1 MNAMRATFLAL
12 FVFGAWPSR
21 VASPL
26 FIQLPR
32 PLVISVERS
41 HPPHIAHEELERV
54 RFFDDWDE
62 MSRRPGLRLA
72 ALEEPSLP
80 VDSGR
85 AIVELERMVID
96 VPREMVNTRVGMAND
111 DELIEVTGLD
121 PRQKRRL
128 ELAMEKHG
136 ARLAEETNEGS
147 WFEEAQRAVDR
158 VNAEVGR
165 STANIQV
172 EPSPGGAER
181 SRPQVVVDPNQHL
194 EISGFFK
201 ISEGLHYNNE
211 QTFEIW
217 RRQEGVYSEQGTIEI
232 IKGRY
237 QIRLRGKSGEIVA
250 RMRDGRGRVIG
261 EHAFSLAKVKGERGT
276 VKGPDI
282 QLVPRVDVATNLH
295 DMYAQKSGSA
305 LAAVDVTAF
314 DGGVALKKIEPGRSE
329 LSDVAPGSWTTLRTS
344 ANGFVQTVA
353 LRNSGEE
360 HNLPLM
366 PPEMLVSLKEI
377 VSDEMKLNLT
387 DPLAPVIWGQVVFEK
402 KPMAGVTLEVESAPG
417 SVVVYFNELMLPDFS
432 LKATS
437 TNGTYAV
444 LGLSPGFH
452 ALIARRGEGLFA
464 HQNAVVEERSVSIVN
479 LESRLA
485 TESVPVRVF
494 DAFSGDAIAARVLH
508 QAVEEPLEIGGRGSA
523 WIQIPTVR
531 RLSLIHVQPDEPYL
545 SASYQADDSRGYVHL
560 PLVRSDWL
568 SALLTA
574 IRADDI
580 PESSIVIGFV
590 PDEDFEVEAVDP
602 AGRARVIY
610 FDGRGYPTSAG
621 LPGGGFVIQG
631 LSEGVREILVF
642 GKSSGAVSSR
652 VIASDPR
659 SVNVLTFRAE

>member
-1 MNAMRATFLAL
+1 MNAMRATLLAL
-12 FVFGAWPSR
+12 FVLGAWPSR
-21 VASPL
+21 VANPL

-32 PLVISVERS
+32 LLVISVERS

-72 ALEEPSLP
+72 AAEEGERP

-85 AIVELERMVID
+85 AVVELEPMIID
-96 VPREMVNTRVGMAND
+96 APRELVSRSTPEPE
-111 DELIEVTGLD
+111 DELVEVTGLD

-128 ELAMEKHG
+128 ELAVQKHG
-136 ARLAEETNEGS
+136 RFAADAAETS
-147 WFEEAQRAVDR
+147 WFDEAQKAVDR
-158 VNAEVGR
+158 VNAAVEA
-165 STANIQV
+165 TAPVRV
-172 EPSPGGAER
+172 EPAPGGEER
-181 SRPQVVVDPNQHL
+181 SRSQVVIDSTQHL
-194 EISGFFK
+194 ELSGFFK
-201 ISEGLHYNNE
+201 ISDGLHYTND

-217 RRQEGVYSEQGTIEI
+217 RRQEGVYSDQGTIEI
-232 IKGRY
+232 LKGRY
-237 QIRLRGKSGEIVA
+237 KIRVQGKVGEIVA
-250 RMRDGRGRVIG
+250 RMRDSRGRVIG
-261 EHAFSLAKVKGERGT
+261 EHAFSLAKVKGDRGA

-282 QLVPRVDVATNLH
+282 QILSRVDVAARLH
-295 DMYAQKSGSA
+295 DMYAQKSGAA
-305 LAAVDVTAF
+305 LATAQVSAF
-314 DGGVALKKIEPGRSE
+314 DGGVNLKSQEPGHVE
-329 LSDVAPGSWTTLRTS
+329 LSDVAPGSWTTLRAS
-344 ANGFVQTVA
+344 ADGFVQTVA
-353 LRNSGEE
+353 LRRSGEA
-360 HNLPLM
+360 HALPLM
-366 PPEMLVSLKEI
+366 PPEMLASLKEI
-377 VSDEMKLNLT
+377 VSDEMKLNLAN
-387 DPLAPVIWGQVVFEK
+387 PVAPVVWGQVLFEK
-402 KPMAGVTLEVESAPG
+402 KPMAGVSIEVESAPG

-444 LGLSPGFH
+444 LGVNPGFH

-494 DAFSGDAIAARVLH
+494 DAFSGDAVAAQVLH
-508 QAVEEPLEIGGRGSA
+508 QAVEEPLEIGSRGSV

-531 RLSLIHVQPDEPYL
+531 RLSLIHVQPEAPYL
-545 SASYQADDSRGYVHL
+545 PAAYQADDSRGYVHL
-560 PLVRSDWL
+560 PLVRTDWL
-568 SALLTA
+568 SALLTS

-580 PESSIVIGFV
+580 PESSIVVGFV

-602 AGRARVIY
+602 AARARVIY
-610 FDGRGYPTSAG
+610 FDGRGAPSAVG
-621 LPGGGFVIQG
+621 TPGGGFVIQG

-659 SVNVLTFRAE
+659 SVHVLTFRAE